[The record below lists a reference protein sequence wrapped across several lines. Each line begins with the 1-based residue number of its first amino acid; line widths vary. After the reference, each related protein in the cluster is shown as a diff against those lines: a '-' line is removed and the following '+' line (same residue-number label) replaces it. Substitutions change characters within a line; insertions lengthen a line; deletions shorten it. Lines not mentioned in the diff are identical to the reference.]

1 MGSLE
6 VINDEPFVGSVALP
20 SSEEIKQRVFGFYAT
35 QHRAVT
41 VQDYQAICY
50 GMPGKFGALK
60 RVAVARDF
68 DELKRNINVYVI
80 SSDTSDK
87 LLTANQTLKNNLKTW
102 LLQYKIINDTVDILD
117 AVIANFGI
125 EYTVVI
131 DLNANRYDV
140 LNHANVALRN
150 YINRNQYDIG
160 EAIQIGDF
168 YRVLQKVKGVIDVV
182 TVDIKGK
189 TGATYSDL
197 DFDYVGNMSA
207 NGRRIDAPQNTIFE
221 LKFPSVD
228 IKGSIQ

>member
-1 MGSLE
+1 MFS
-6 VINDEPFVGSVALP
+6 
-20 SSEEIKQRVFGFYAT
+20 FYAT

-50 GMPGKFGALK
+50 GMPGKFGSLK

-68 DELKRNINVYVI
+68 DELKRNINIYVI

-117 AVIANFGI
+117 AVIANFGV
-125 EYTVVI
+125 EYTVAI
-131 DLNANRYDV
+131 DLNSNRYDV
-140 LNHANVALRN
+140 INRANVAITN
-150 YINRNQYDIG
+150 YINKNQYDIG
-160 EAIQIGDF
+160 ESIRMVDF
-168 YRVLQKVKGVIDVV
+168 YKVLQKVKGVIDVTDMKIV
-182 TVDIKGK
+182 GK
-189 TGATYSDL
+189 NGNTYSDL
-197 DFDYVGNMSA
+197 NFDFVSNLSP
-207 NGRRIDAPQNTIFE
+207 NGRRIDAPQNVIFE

>member
-1 MGSLE
+1 M
-6 VINDEPFVGSVALP
+6 
-20 SSEEIKQRVFGFYAT
+20 
-35 QHRAVT
+35 
-41 VQDYQAICY
+41 
-50 GMPGKFGALK
+50 
-60 RVAVARDF
+60 
-68 DELKRNINVYVI
+68 
-80 SSDTSDK
+80 
-87 LLTANQTLKNNLKTW
+87 
-102 LLQYKIINDTVDILD
+102 QYKIINDTVDILD

-140 LNHANVALRN
+140 INNANVALRN

-189 TGATYSDL
+189 TGTTYSDL
-197 DFDYVGNMSA
+197 DFDFVGNMSA

-228 IKGSIQ
+228 IKGSVQ